1 MESPHFHWLPKTDK
15 QHMKLTPL
23 TLIALIGLNAPGF
36 ADQVITNDGA
46 QLTGTITL
54 IDQGVIHLDT
64 AYAGVLEIKQDQ
76 VASFETEAPVF
87 IRLASGTTM
96 AGPVQSATGGKL
108 KIQSEDGTLET
119 DMARVTASWSPTAED
134 PQVVRLRAEKEALRR
149 QWKFR
154 GGVDLLGKN
163 GNSEEFSLGIKLEA
177 KLKGPNDELAY
188 FAEYEQREKNGEK
201 TEDRLAGGTS
211 YESFFSEVFG
221 WYVRSELETDAID
234 AIDLR
239 STSGAGISYRLI
251 NNDHQTLVTRS
262 GLGYR
267 YTSYDS
273 IKEDESSPTL
283 DFGLAHTY
291 RFKDDIYIENKLTY
305 VPSFEDFANYR
316 VVHDTGVEIPVGSGD
331 SFKIRVGV
339 KNEYVS
345 QPAAEEKL
353 DTTYYT
359 RMIYSWK

>member
-1 MESPHFHWLPKTDK
+1 MQRTQTLA
-15 QHMKLTPL
+15 LT
-23 TLIALIGLNAPGF
+23 ALIGLNTAAL
-36 ADQVITNDGA
+36 ADKVITSDGA

-64 AYAGVLEIKQDQ
+64 AYAGVLEIKQEQ
-76 VASFETEAPVF
+76 VASFETEEPVF

-96 AGPVQSATGGKL
+96 AGPVQSATGGQL
-108 KIQSEDGTLET
+108 KIQSEDGTLVT
-119 DMARVTASWSPTAED
+119 DMARVVASWSPAAED
-134 PQVVRLRAEKEALRR
+134 PQVVRLRTEKEALRR

-177 KLKGPNDELAY
+177 KLKSPNDELAY
-188 FAEYEQREKNGEK
+188 FAEYEQRERNGDK

-211 YESFFSEVFG
+211 YESFFSDAHG
-221 WYVRSELETDAID
+221 WYVRTELETDAID
-234 AIDLR
+234 AIELR
-239 STSGAGISYRLI
+239 STSGAGFSYRIL
-251 NNDHQTLVTRS
+251 NKDHQTLVTRS

-273 IKEDESSPTL
+273 DKTNESSPTL
-283 DFGLAHTY
+283 DFGFAHTY
-291 RFKDDIYIENKLTY
+291 RFKEGIFMENKLTC
-305 VPSFEDFANYR
+305 VPSFDDFGNYR
-316 VVHDTGVEIPVGSGD
+316 FVHDTGFEIPVGSGD
-331 SFKIRVGV
+331 QFTIRLGI

-359 RMIYSWK
+359 RMVYSWD